1 MNPDVKHNLVNVAI
15 ITAPLIISMIAY
27 LLSGAPLERNGHLS
41 FAFLVGSVL
50 SAMVSTFVTLER
62 KWK

>member
-15 ITAPLIISMIAY
+15 IATPLTVTMITY
-27 LLSGAPLERNGHLS
+27 LLSGAPLERNGHLA
-41 FAFLVGSVL
+41 FAFFLGSVI
-50 SAMVSTFVTLER
+50 SGMFAAFITLER

>member
-1 MNPDVKHNLVNVAI
+1 MNLNVKHNLINVAI

-41 FAFLVGSVL
+41 FAFLIGSIL
-50 SAMVSTFVTLER
+50 SAMVATFVSIER